1 MLQVDRNAAAAL
13 RQSASVLIRPGA
25 DAVTGRRRTGR
36 RRHGCMRTIPPLGFL
51 RESASCL
58 HTPAV
63 VCLCPIPS
71 RAVVRRLGFADFDFF
86 AKLPTSRGKNFCVL
100 LESTEHRTLTQH
112 STAQYRYADL
122 FFDLRTL
129 RIRYIRVHDTYT
141 IALYTLTLHY
151 STSSRVRVLL
161 CTVHFNFVTSS

>member
-1 MLQVDRNAAAAL
+1 MLQVDRNEAAAL
-13 RQSASVLIRPGA
+13 RQSASVLKWP
-25 DAVTGRRRTGR
+25 DANAAAGRRQKRRR
-36 RRHGCMRTIPPLGFL
+36 RRHECMRTTPPLGFL

-86 AKLPTSRGKNFCVL
+86 AKLKPTTPQEFLCTTRIYR
-100 LESTEHRTLTQH
+100 TRTLTQH

-141 IALYTLTLHY
+141 IALYTLTLQYY
-151 STSSRVRVLL
+151 STVRVHEF
-161 CTVHFNFVTSS
+161 TSTSTFVYSTL